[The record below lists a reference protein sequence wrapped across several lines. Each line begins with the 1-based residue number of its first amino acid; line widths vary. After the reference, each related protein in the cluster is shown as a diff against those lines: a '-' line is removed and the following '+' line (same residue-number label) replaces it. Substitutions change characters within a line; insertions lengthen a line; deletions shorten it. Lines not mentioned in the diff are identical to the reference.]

1 MKILFKI
8 ISESEAGEDSMDQ
21 LTSVSRKVSLVPN
34 NKNTYVLTVNLRDIY
49 LEFLKLFFSF
59 WAIVVS
65 LHYKS

>member
-49 LEFLKLFFSF
+49 LEFLKLFFF
-59 WAIVVS
+59 F
-65 LHYKS
+65 LGNCG